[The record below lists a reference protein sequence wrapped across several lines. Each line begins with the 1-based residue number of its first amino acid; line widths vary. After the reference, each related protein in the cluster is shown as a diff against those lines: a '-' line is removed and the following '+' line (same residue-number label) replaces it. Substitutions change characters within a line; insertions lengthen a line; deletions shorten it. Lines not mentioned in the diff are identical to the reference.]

1 MKKKVYCFVMFVVCI
16 CSYTMYGSDIVNEN
30 CPITNMNQ
38 FLNSVH
44 FDSKSPRRYPPI
56 PSKKQ
61 TLHHEDIEDGRSK
74 NMRKDAI
81 LNILD
86 KKTVSL
92 EQYFQLY
99 AVLPSQYKLREI
111 NRIAANFILPG
122 SETFEKENLR
132 LLFDAISLV
141 PSKKQQSKYLK
152 SLYNSLSVYNGPV
165 QPSTTGVLMP
175 IKKEMDSLRTQL
187 DITNKV

>member
-1 MKKKVYCFVMFVVCI
+1 MFVVSF

-61 TLHHEDIEDGRSK
+61 TLHHEDLEDGRSK
-74 NMRKDAI
+74 NMRKDAVVKI
-81 LNILD
+81 LNQKIDL
-86 KKTVSL
+86 SL
-92 EQYFQLY
+92 QKYFQLY
-99 AVLPSQYKLREI
+99 AVLPHEYKLREI

-122 SETFEKENLR
+122 SEKFEKENLK
-132 LLFDAISLV
+132 LLCDAISLV

-152 SLYNSLSVYNGPV
+152 SLYNSLSVYNGQV
-165 QPSTTGVLMP
+165 QPSTIGVLMP
-175 IKKEMDSLRTQL
+175 IKKEMDSLKTQL
-187 DITNKV
+187 DITNNV